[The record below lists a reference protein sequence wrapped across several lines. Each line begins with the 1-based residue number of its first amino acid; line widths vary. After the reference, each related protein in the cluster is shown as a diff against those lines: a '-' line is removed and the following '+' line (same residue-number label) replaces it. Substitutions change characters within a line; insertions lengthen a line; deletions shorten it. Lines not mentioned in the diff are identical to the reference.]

1 MNLVCRANTA
11 RDLFLYSPW
20 AKNGFYTFKWLKKF
34 FVCETWKLYEVQTSS
49 SINTILLGH
58 SHAPLFII
66 YSRQKFWTEAPCG
79 TVIPYTAVGWT
90 TNQWLRYTL
99 CPMNYCSKKKNSH
112 TKIFFVK
119 RENCMKFKLQVSSYS
134 TQLLGEPQIS
144 NSVIPY
150 ASMNHCSILLFL
162 FSLPVHT
169 IYVRTRRK
177 RGELGL
183 CVSAFKAQ

>member
-1 MNLVCRANTA
+1 MLPYLLSIADKKSGQRHHVA
-11 RDLFLYSPW
+11 LSYS
-20 AKNGFYTFKWLKKF
+20 T
-34 FVCETWKLYEVQTSS
+34 Q
-49 SINTILLGH
+49 LLDEPQI
-58 SHAPLFII
+58 SD
-66 YSRQKFWTEAPCG
+66 S
-79 TVIPYTAVGWT
+79 VIPYAPGITVAKKK
-90 TNQWLRYTL
+90 
-99 CPMNYCSKKKNSH
+99 KKKNSY

-119 RENCMKFKLQVSSYS
+119 RENCMKFKLQVSLYS

-177 RGELGL
+177 GEELGL
-183 CVSAFKAQ
+183 CVPAFKAQ

>member
-1 MNLVCRANTA
+1 MALS
-11 RDLFLYSPW
+11 YS
-20 AKNGFYTFKWLKKF
+20 T
-34 FVCETWKLYEVQTSS
+34 Q
-49 SINTILLGH
+49 LLDEPQI
-58 SHAPLFII
+58 SD
-66 YSRQKFWTEAPCG
+66 S
-79 TVIPYTAVGWT
+79 VIPYAPGITVA
-90 TNQWLRYTL
+90 
-99 CPMNYCSKKKNSH
+99 KKKNSY

-177 RGELGL
+177 GGELGL
-183 CVSAFKAQ
+183 CVPAFKAQ